1 MICWRRV
8 RWQQTLDPDKNRGEW
23 TKEELKRLEEAVASC
38 EKGNWVEVAKKVRIE
53 ASTVNLEHQLL
64 DLVSHGDWYSA

>member
-1 MICWRRV
+1 VICWRRV

-38 EKGNWVEVAKKVRIE
+38 EKGNWVEVAKKVRFE
-53 ASTVNLEHQLL
+53 TV
-64 DLVSHGDWYSA
+64 V